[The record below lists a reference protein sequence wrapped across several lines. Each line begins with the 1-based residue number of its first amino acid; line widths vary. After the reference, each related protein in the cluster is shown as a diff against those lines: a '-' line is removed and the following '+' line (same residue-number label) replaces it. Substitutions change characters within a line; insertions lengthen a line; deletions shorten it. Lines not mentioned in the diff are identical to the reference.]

1 MGVSHVMEPARVGD
15 GGAHSGFPESA
26 AEAGATQRPTC
37 RCGEDQAVVAGVG
50 GDVLGE
56 DVDEMRSTLA
66 LARPEAVQQVETVDN
81 M

>member
-1 MGVSHVMEPARVGD
+1 VAGGVLSATSVLWT
-15 GGAHSGFPESA
+15 GGRSGCC
-26 AEAGATQRPTC
+26 GG
-37 RCGEDQAVVAGVG
+37 CGEDQAVVAGVG

>member
-1 MGVSHVMEPARVGD
+1 VGVSHVMEPARVGD
-15 GGAHSGFPESA
+15 GGAHGGFPVA
-26 AEAGATQRPTC
+26 GAEAGATQRPC
-37 RCGEDQAVVAGVG
+37 GGCGEDQVVVAGVG